1 MSLELGS
8 SPEVEFSAYR
18 RRHPYRVLASTGEDQ
33 FVTQSRLAVVR
44 SRLVGILFAGIL
56 LAVCG
61 VSLVGCGGASTDA
74 SVGPRSPD
82 KLETPAEARG
92 HGNAVFSEWLGNV
105 SQFTRPR
112 RPSRYRLI
120 TRATDPRLQRLARK
134 FGFRVLGFTYVVR
147 AQAAA
152 LTIQTARSRSSFARD
167 LPAIH
172 DAVDP
177 QHGNEFSYKGFF
189 LEARDA
195 DAVPF
200 IAVQHSI
207 YNARGQVEGEQ
218 WARSESLLPYPHG

>member
-1 MSLELGS
+1 MSLELFARS
-8 SPEVEFSAYR
+8 
-18 RRHPYRVLASTGEDQ
+18 RVLGLQETPPI
-33 FVTQSRLAVVR
+33 QSPHVHGGRSVRDTEQARRCATAVGR
-44 SRLVGILFAGIL
+44 ILFAGIL
-56 LAVCG
+56 LAVCA

-152 LTIQTARSRSSFARD
+152 LTIQTARSRSSFAQD

-207 YNARGQVEGEQ
+207 SNARGQVEGEQ
-218 WARSESLLPYPHG
+218 WARSESLLPYAHG